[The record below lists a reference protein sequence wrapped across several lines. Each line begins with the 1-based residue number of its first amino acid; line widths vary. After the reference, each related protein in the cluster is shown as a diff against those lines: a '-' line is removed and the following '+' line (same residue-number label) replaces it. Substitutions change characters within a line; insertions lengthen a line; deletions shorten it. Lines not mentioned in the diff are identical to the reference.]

1 MDDKLNPV
9 TANFFSTINVCSS
22 SVNKST
28 LEYTST
34 FIDIF
39 IFIFIFIF
47 STFNKIAK
55 FICAVVKN
63 G

>member
-39 IFIFIFIF
+39 IF